1 MNKSMDVATSMSGN
15 SSIDL
20 LSIIMS
26 AVDGNSMVIE
36 AAPQLTVNTVIRSSV
51 LVIMSIAS
59 VIGNSWTIRNIR
71 KSRVAKKLSNQNY
84 TAIYALITHL
94 CVADFL
100 VASFCM
106 FGDAVWALT
115 VQWLAGEFM

>member
-1 MNKSMDVATSMSGN
+1 MAVSGN
-15 SSIDL
+15 SSNDL
-20 LSIIMS
+20 LSMMMS
-26 AVDGNSMVIE
+26 AVDGSSMVIE

-51 LVIMSIAS
+51 LVIMSVAS
-59 VIGNSWTIRNIR
+59 VIGNSWTIWNIR

-94 CVADFL
+94 CVADLL